1 MAFFRFNSSSHG
13 HHHLVYGSSSCG
25 ATLQQCA
32 TTIGFGIRRPT
43 TTTTTCALRFSA
55 RTKMD
60 VGLGRRRRGI
70 IFGAARSP
78 TPGDLSRVQS
88 QTLNEIAQE
97 DEEKVSG
104 KGLVSSHGWRV
115 RDASRFDTE
124 ELRAVA
130 HIQASSFHLQTAV
143 FDQLFFKL
151 FKAELLSALLYKARQ
166 SPPNRYACLLAEPV
180 PEVDQEH
187 LDTNRELKV
196 VGAVNL
202 TALVDSDVLRHLQG
216 AHEYLY
222 VSGMA
227 VDADY
232 RRQNVATLLLKAC
245 DLRASDW
252 EFDWLVLHAY
262 EDDVAARSL
271 YSRAGYRVIAAD
283 PLWMTTWAGRKRRV
297 LMAKGISGMEYPL
310 TWEGMIVYVFAVLL
324 SLPPLL

>member
-1 MAFFRFNSSSHG
+1 MAFFRLNSSSHG

-25 ATLQQCA
+25 ATLQQRA
-32 TTIGFGIRRPT
+32 TTIGFGIRRPTTT

-60 VGLGRRRRGI
+60 VGLGRRTRVI

-88 QTLNEIAQE
+88 QTLNGIAQE

-151 FKAELLSALLYKARQ
+151 FK
-166 SPPNRYACLLAEPV
+166 
-180 PEVDQEH
+180 
-187 LDTNRELKV
+187 
-196 VGAVNL
+196 VG
-202 TALVDSDVLRHLQG
+202 DSDISSLCHSSPNLF
-216 AHEYLY
+216 
-222 VSGMA
+222 
-227 VDADY
+227 
-232 RRQNVATLLLKAC
+232 ATN
-245 DLRASDW
+245 
-252 EFDWLVLHAY
+252 LV
-262 EDDVAARSL
+262 
-271 YSRAGYRVIAAD
+271 
-283 PLWMTTWAGRKRRV
+283 
-297 LMAKGISGMEYPL
+297 
-310 TWEGMIVYVFAVLL
+310 
-324 SLPPLL
+324 

>member
-1 MAFFRFNSSSHG
+1 MLLKLKMRKFDIGDLWGLSEDRALQGWCGLERGVGWRGRINSCCGQQKRATMAFFRFNSSSHG

-151 FKAELLSALLYKARQ
+151 FK
-166 SPPNRYACLLAEPV
+166 
-180 PEVDQEH
+180 
-187 LDTNRELKV
+187 
-196 VGAVNL
+196 VG
-202 TALVDSDVLRHLQG
+202 DSDISSLLHSSSNPLRHKPCLEILSS
-216 AHEYLY
+216 ASFLY
-222 VSGMA
+222 GIHQFE
-227 VDADY
+227 
-232 RRQNVATLLLKAC
+232 RRQV
-245 DLRASDW
+245 
-252 EFDWLVLHAY
+252 VLPKAY
-262 EDDVAARSL
+262 EQYA
-271 YSRAGYRVIAAD
+271 
-283 PLWMTTWAGRKRRV
+283 
-297 LMAKGISGMEYPL
+297 
-310 TWEGMIVYVFAVLL
+310 
-324 SLPPLL
+324 

>member
-25 ATLQQCA
+25 ATLQQRV
-32 TTIGFGIRRPT
+32 TTIGFGIRRP
-43 TTTTTCALRFSA
+43 TTTTCALRFSA

-60 VGLGRRRRGI
+60 VGLGRRRRVI

-88 QTLNEIAQE
+88 QTLNGIAQE

-151 FKAELLSALLYKARQ
+151 FK
-166 SPPNRYACLLAEPV
+166 
-180 PEVDQEH
+180 
-187 LDTNRELKV
+187 
-196 VGAVNL
+196 VG
-202 TALVDSDVLRHLQG
+202 DSDISSLFHSSPNLF
-216 AHEYLY
+216 
-222 VSGMA
+222 
-227 VDADY
+227 
-232 RRQNVATLLLKAC
+232 ATN
-245 DLRASDW
+245 
-252 EFDWLVLHAY
+252 LV
-262 EDDVAARSL
+262 
-271 YSRAGYRVIAAD
+271 
-283 PLWMTTWAGRKRRV
+283 
-297 LMAKGISGMEYPL
+297 
-310 TWEGMIVYVFAVLL
+310 
-324 SLPPLL
+324 